1 VPVDPTGPPGASAAA
16 GRRAAGWE
24 AMDDARWREAR
35 AAFEAAVDAERTP
48 EALEGLSWAAWWL
61 DDATTVFAARKA
73 AFRLYRQLGQPAA
86 AARMATWLAVDQL
99 DFRGAWPV
107 AQGWLARAQRLLDRL
122 EPTPEHGWLAFQEGY
137 LAHAAGDT
145 ATATRLAAE
154 AVEAGRRFEVADLEM
169 LGLALEGATLVACA
183 RVEEG
188 MRRLDEATTAAL
200 EEDAEIPISGA
211 WTFCFLVSACTAV
224 RDFERARVWCDRI
237 AAFADRFGSRYMLA
251 FCRAEYG
258 AVHLG
263 CGRWP
268 EAEAMLEASIED
280 FERSRPAWTSAP
292 LVGLAELRRR
302 QGRLDEAE
310 RLLDR
315 AGLST
320 KAQVCRASIAL
331 VRRSPRDAAEIV
343 ERLLRQVPDDR
354 GVDRLPALE
363 LLVHAR
369 AACGD
374 VAGAAASLTAL
385 RAAAEPVGTVPLR
398 AAGDLAEGAVA
409 AAAGEHERARAL
421 FEDAVDGFVRSRA
434 PYEAAQARLRL
445 AATLTALGR
454 DAAAADEAAAAES
467 ALAALRAADLEPGD
481 AHALA
486 TLTPRE
492 REVLRLVAEGR
503 TNRQIA
509 AELVVSEHTVHRH
522 ISNLLRKLGLPTR
535 TAAAAVAIRAGLV
548 PDARVWP
555 DRAIRRT

>member
-409 AAAGEHERARAL
+409 AAAGEH
-421 FEDAVDGFVRSRA
+421 
-434 PYEAAQARLRL
+434 
-445 AATLTALGR
+445 TALGR

-548 PDARVWP
+548 PDARGWP